1 MISTSIIVVI
11 FVLYFD
17 KVWYVEFDLYFV
29 YILFFN
35 LEVR

>member
-1 MISTSIIVVI
+1 MISTSMIVVI